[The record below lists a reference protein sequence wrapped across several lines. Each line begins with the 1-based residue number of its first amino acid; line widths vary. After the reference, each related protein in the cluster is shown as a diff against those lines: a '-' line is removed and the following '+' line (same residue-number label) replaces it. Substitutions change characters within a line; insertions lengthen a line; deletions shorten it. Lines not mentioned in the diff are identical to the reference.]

1 MIENTVV
8 GTDSKENQ
16 QLKTCYD
23 HIFYVGWFNIDSM
36 LINIT
41 KENNK

>member
-23 HIFYVGWFNIDSM
+23 HIFYVGWFNRF
-36 LINIT
+36 NA
-41 KENNK
+41 NKYNKRK